1 MADTPLVYLLPES
14 AQPGVD
20 GNPRLHWPS
29 GVDPFSAAVS
39 LDENP
44 AQATVQLV
52 LRAFTAEECARILQ
66 LGESGQPVTATTEKV
81 TGYRSSVITWIHPDK
96 DARWLYHRI
105 GLLFLNAN
113 RSYRF
118 ALAGLA
124 EPLQF
129 ARYGDSGHFE
139 WHTDMG
145 VQGTSSR
152 KLSLTIQLVAADAYD
167 GGNLEFLSLVR
178 RTTPRE
184 PGTAIIFPSYLA
196 HRVAPVTRGQRCS
209 LVAWAYGPALR

>member
-1 MADTPLVYLLPES
+1 MAETSLMYLLPES
-14 AQPGVD
+14 AQPGAD
-20 GNPRLHWPS
+20 GNPVLKWPS
-29 GVDPFSAAVS
+29 GVDPFSAAVP

-44 AQATVQLV
+44 AQATVQLMQ
-52 LRAFTAEECARILQ
+52 RAFSPEECSRIIQ
-66 LGESGQPVTATTEKV
+66 LGEAGEAVTATTEKV
-81 TGYRSSVITWIHPDK
+81 TGYRSSVITWIRPSK
-96 DARWLYHRI
+96 EARWLYHRI

-129 ARYGDSGHFE
+129 ARYGETGHFE

-145 VQGTSSR
+145 VQGTSGR
-152 KLSLTIQLVAADAYD
+152 KLSLTIQLTAADSYE
-167 GGNLEFLSLVR
+167 GGNLEFLSLVS
-178 RTTPRE
+178 RTTPRD
-184 PGTAIIFPSYLA
+184 PGTAIIFPSFLA